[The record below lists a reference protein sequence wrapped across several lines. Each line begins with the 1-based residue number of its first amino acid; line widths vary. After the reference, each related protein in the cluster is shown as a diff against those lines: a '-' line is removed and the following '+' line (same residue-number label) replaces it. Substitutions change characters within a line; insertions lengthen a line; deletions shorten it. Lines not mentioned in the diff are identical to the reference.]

1 MRLGYFA
8 TILNYKFKLKF
19 YCIIAHGNMLI
30 QEHVFHA
37 VLDIYLHKEL
47 EVFLCSNFNNYL
59 SKMIDFAKMNH
70 ILLYFVEFLYISFE
84 GNMRCKSCG
93 NDDDKVLE
101 SRTVRGGVAIR
112 RRRVCLQCGH
122 RFTTYEEIV
131 RESLQVVKRDGRL
144 EEFSRPKLLS
154 GVMRACQ
161 KRPISMEQIDKLVD
175 SVIDIIEENYDM
187 EIPSHEIGKLLMKQ
201 LKKIDEVAA
210 VRFAS
215 VYRRFE
221 SIDDFVKE
229 VKAIGNDED

>member
-1 MRLGYFA
+1 
-8 TILNYKFKLKF
+8 
-19 YCIIAHGNMLI
+19 
-30 QEHVFHA
+30 
-37 VLDIYLHKEL
+37 
-47 EVFLCSNFNNYL
+47 
-59 SKMIDFAKMNH
+59 
-70 ILLYFVEFLYISFE
+70 
-84 GNMRCKSCG
+84 MRCKSCG
-93 NDDDKVLE
+93 SDDDKVLE

-175 SVIDIIEENYDM
+175 NVIDIIEEKYDM
-187 EIPSHEIGKLLMKQ
+187 EIESHEIGRLLMKQ
-201 LKKIDEVAA
+201 LKRIDEVAA

-229 VKAIGNDED
+229 VKAIGNEGN

>member
-1 MRLGYFA
+1 
-8 TILNYKFKLKF
+8 
-19 YCIIAHGNMLI
+19 
-30 QEHVFHA
+30 
-37 VLDIYLHKEL
+37 
-47 EVFLCSNFNNYL
+47 
-59 SKMIDFAKMNH
+59 
-70 ILLYFVEFLYISFE
+70 
-84 GNMRCKSCG
+84 MRCKSCG

-175 SVIDIIEENYDM
+175 SVIDIVEENYDM
-187 EIPSHEIGKLLMKQ
+187 EIPSHDIGKLLMKQ

>member
-1 MRLGYFA
+1 MCIERINQIVKTTFNERCIVHFLTSCFIIRSEFCQCLLLGHLRIVLDKNVKRLHVFCLDMHHHRY
-8 TILNYKFKLKF
+8 THQQ
-19 YCIIAHGNMLI
+19 IAHVILPNH
-30 QEHVFHA
+30 QE
-37 VLDIYLHKEL
+37 
-47 EVFLCSNFNNYL
+47 
-59 SKMIDFAKMNH
+59 
-70 ILLYFVEFLYISFE
+70 
-84 GNMRCKSCG
+84 NMRCKSCG

>member
-1 MRLGYFA
+1 
-8 TILNYKFKLKF
+8 
-19 YCIIAHGNMLI
+19 
-30 QEHVFHA
+30 
-37 VLDIYLHKEL
+37 
-47 EVFLCSNFNNYL
+47 
-59 SKMIDFAKMNH
+59 
-70 ILLYFVEFLYISFE
+70 
-84 GNMRCKSCG
+84 MRCKSCG

-175 SVIDIIEENYDM
+175 NVIDVIEEKYDM
-187 EIPSHEIGKLLMKQ
+187 EIPSHEIGKLLMKH
-201 LKKIDEVAA
+201 LKRIDEVAA

-229 VKAIGNDED
+229 VKAIGNEGN

>member
-1 MRLGYFA
+1 
-8 TILNYKFKLKF
+8 
-19 YCIIAHGNMLI
+19 
-30 QEHVFHA
+30 
-37 VLDIYLHKEL
+37 
-47 EVFLCSNFNNYL
+47 
-59 SKMIDFAKMNH
+59 
-70 ILLYFVEFLYISFE
+70 
-84 GNMRCKSCG
+84 MRCKSCG
-93 NDDDKVLE
+93 SDDDKVLE

-175 SVIDIIEENYDM
+175 NVIDIIEEKYDM
-187 EIPSHEIGKLLMKQ
+187 EIESHEIGKLLMKQ
-201 LKKIDEVAA
+201 LKRIDEVAA

-229 VKAIGNDED
+229 VKAIGNEGN

>member
-1 MRLGYFA
+1 
-8 TILNYKFKLKF
+8 
-19 YCIIAHGNMLI
+19 
-30 QEHVFHA
+30 
-37 VLDIYLHKEL
+37 
-47 EVFLCSNFNNYL
+47 
-59 SKMIDFAKMNH
+59 
-70 ILLYFVEFLYISFE
+70 
-84 GNMRCKSCG
+84 MRCKSCG

-175 SVIDIIEENYDM
+175 NVIDVIEEKYDM
-187 EIPSHEIGKLLMKQ
+187 EIPSHEIGKLLMKH
-201 LKKIDEVAA
+201 LKRIDEVAA
-210 VRFAS
+210 VRFAF

-229 VKAIGNDED
+229 VKAIGNEGN

>member
-1 MRLGYFA
+1 
-8 TILNYKFKLKF
+8 
-19 YCIIAHGNMLI
+19 
-30 QEHVFHA
+30 
-37 VLDIYLHKEL
+37 
-47 EVFLCSNFNNYL
+47 
-59 SKMIDFAKMNH
+59 
-70 ILLYFVEFLYISFE
+70 
-84 GNMRCKSCG
+84 MRCKSCG

-175 SVIDIIEENYDM
+175 NVIDVIEEKYDM

-201 LKKIDEVAA
+201 LKRIDEVAA